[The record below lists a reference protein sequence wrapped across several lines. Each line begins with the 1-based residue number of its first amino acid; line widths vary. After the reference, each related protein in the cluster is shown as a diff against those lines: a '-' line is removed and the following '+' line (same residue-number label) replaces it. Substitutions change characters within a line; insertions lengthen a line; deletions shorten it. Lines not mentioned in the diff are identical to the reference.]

1 MSVHF
6 WEGRGRGGYCY
17 GAEASWGGGW
27 LGVPGVR
34 AVPLPTPSPS
44 CPNTAGVPPSH
55 GLALNIIKVMNNG
68 FLFPAFWRLTLHG
81 PRFPDNCY
89 GWKFAVYKWNENCP
103 SPGCGCA
110 GSSKR
115 VAHPSPGPAASS
127 SPLWATAATL
137 HASSVAGQGIFCCV
151 LPPFLVISPRG
162 TRFVG
167 SARRIVSTLA
177 SPTAPQ
183 YSCVCCLFNS
193 TDKHVPRTHI
203 KVLSKQSLASYRV
216 LLPTT
221 TESGTTTPCPLATR
235 RDSRSVCKIPAR
247 WFKMKSNI
255 FSGIKF

>member
-6 WEGRGRGGYCY
+6 WKGRGRGGYCY

-151 LPPFLVISPRG
+151 LSPFLVISPRG

-221 TESGTTTPCPLATR
+221 TESGTTHHSLSSSHTQRQQKCLQNPSKVIQ
-235 RDSRSVCKIPAR
+235 DE
-247 WFKMKSNI
+247 
-255 FSGIKF
+255 IKHFFWH